1 MKRLS
6 SPLRE
11 EDVRSLKLGELVY
24 LDGTVLTGR
33 DKMHL
38 RALRYHRE
46 QIKTPELLS
55 GATIFHCGPI
65 MVQDGQ
71 EWKVIAM
78 GPTTSS
84 RMDGLEPEM
93 IRNFGIRA
101 IIGKGG
107 MSGETLRAMQ
117 ETGCVYLAA
126 TGGAAVSLSE
136 GVKNVLGQEW
146 GDLGMAECIWI
157 MGVEKLGPF
166 IVAMDAHGG
175 SLYNQVNARVS
186 ENVKKMLGD

>member
-6 SPLRE
+6 SPLGE
-11 EDVRSLKLGELVY
+11 EDVRALKLGELVY

-33 DKMHL
+33 DKMHM
-38 RALRYHRE
+38 RALRYHGDKKK
-46 QIKTPELLS
+46 IPESLP

-65 MVQDGQ
+65 MIRDGP
-71 EWKVIAM
+71 EWNVIAM

-84 RMDGLEPEM
+84 RMDRLEPEM
-93 IRNFGIRA
+93 IRNFDIRA

-107 MSGETLRAMQ
+107 MSAETLQAMK
-117 ETGCVYLAA
+117 EKGCVYLAA

-136 GVKNVLGQEW
+136 GVKKVRGQEW
-146 GDLGMAECIWI
+146 EDLGMAECIWI
-157 MGVEKLGPF
+157 MEVEKLGPF

-175 SLYNQVNARVS
+175 SLYDEVNARVA
-186 ENVKKMLGD
+186 ENVKKMLSN